1 MVRPTDPRRI
11 SNLSRVVLWVFV
23 MASCAMPVLAQKGPP
38 SGGAGGTRGT
48 GGTGGTSGMGGS
60 RPSGGTGVSPG
71 SGGWSTH
78 DTGPG
83 IDNSRPGVFLPNVE
97 PIPQPTVVEDET
109 CLPWDVPDMRGAT
122 ISAIRLAVPSKAR
135 GEYEKACG
143 AFRKK
148 KLTEAEQHLR
158 GAIEK
163 YSNYLAAYVMLGEV
177 LQDEQKMNEAHD
189 ACSKALSVDPT
200 YLPPYLC
207 LAGLLDSQNQWGAL
221 LTLSGR
227 FLGMNPVG
235 DRYAYY
241 FSGLAHFHLY
251 NLPEAQKSVTQ
262 AIAIDTEHH
271 QPGLYFLLAQIYGEQ
286 GDLADAAAQ
295 IKLFLK
301 YNNVKQDKDAAKQY
315 LAKLQSEQNTK

>member
-1 MVRPTDPRRI
+1 MVCQANERTI
-11 SNLSRVVLWVFV
+11 SSLKRVVFWALAVLL
-23 MASCAMPVLAQKGPP
+23 CAVPALAQKGGAPSGGAGGGTRGGGGAPP
-38 SGGAGGTRGT
+38 STGGGAGGTRG
-48 GGTGGTSGMGGS
+48 GSGGS
-60 RPSGGTGVSPG
+60 GGSGGPGVYPG
-71 SGGWSTH
+71 PGGWSTRS
-78 DTGPG
+78 PG
-83 IDNSRPGVFLPNVE
+83 IDNSQPGVFQPTVE
-97 PIPQPTVVEDET
+97 PIPQPTVVEDEA
-109 CLPWDVPDMRGAT
+109 CLPWDLPDMRGAT
-122 ISAIRLAVPSKAR
+122 ISAIRLAVHSKAR

-177 LQDEQKMNEAHD
+177 LQDEQKLNEAHD

-271 QPGLYFLLAQIYGEQ
+271 QPGLYFLLR
-286 GDLADAAAQ
+286 
-295 IKLFLK
+295 
-301 YNNVKQDKDAAKQY
+301 
-315 LAKLQSEQNTK
+315 SEERRVG